1 MLGSMLSFPCLE
13 MTAYRK
19 TELRVNP
26 IPIPDISRRMLGIT
40 KKAME
45 ISNSVF
51 SNLMVCLSPSRMGI
65 VSRPTIRSPCISR
78 MSKKAVLMNT
88 IQTDQ
93 ANTSIVLNPKVLF
106 NAIGGTILQM
116 IPQANAISTVLEP
129 GISRIR

>member
-1 MLGSMLSFPCLE
+1 
-13 MTAYRK
+13 
-19 TELRVNP
+19 
-26 IPIPDISRRMLGIT
+26 
-40 KKAME
+40 
-45 ISNSVF
+45 
-51 SNLMVCLSPSRMGI
+51 
-65 VSRPTIRSPCISR
+65 
-78 MSKKAVLMNT
+78 MNT